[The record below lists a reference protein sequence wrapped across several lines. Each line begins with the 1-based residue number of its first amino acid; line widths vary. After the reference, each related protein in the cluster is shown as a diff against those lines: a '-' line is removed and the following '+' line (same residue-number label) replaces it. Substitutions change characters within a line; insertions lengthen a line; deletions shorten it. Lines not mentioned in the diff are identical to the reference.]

1 MKSIILGLAIIFSCA
16 TAIAATEARSMRSPS
31 GSIVELGDSN
41 QTVLRAFERERPI
54 SVNRYFLKEGRV
66 YGSAIDYTY
75 EINNSIY
82 TITVLNNNVY
92 RIVWERR

>member
-1 MKSIILGLAIIFSCA
+1 MKSIILGFALMFSCA
-16 TAIAATEARSMRSPS
+16 TAIAVTEARSMRSPS
-31 GSIVELGDSN
+31 GAIVELGDSN
-41 QTVLRAFERERPI
+41 QTVIRAFERERPI
-54 SVNRYFLKEGRV
+54 SVRRYFLDEGRV
-66 YGSAIDYTY
+66 YGPAIDYTY

>member
-1 MKSIILGLAIIFSCA
+1 MKSIILGLALIFSCA

-41 QTVLRAFERERPI
+41 QTVVRAFERERPI